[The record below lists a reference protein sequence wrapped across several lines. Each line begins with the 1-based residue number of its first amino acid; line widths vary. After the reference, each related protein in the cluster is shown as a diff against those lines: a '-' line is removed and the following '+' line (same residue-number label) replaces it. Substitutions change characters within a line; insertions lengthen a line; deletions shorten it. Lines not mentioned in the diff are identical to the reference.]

1 MKVGARVRK
10 IGMKRMAYV
19 RGTRQTC
26 LGVECYLTKPLGGFH
41 YWLASELEI
50 V

>member
-1 MKVGARVRK
+1 MTIGTRVRK

-19 RGTRQTC
+19 RSTRRTC
-26 LGVECYLTKPLGGFH
+26 LGLECYLTKPLGGFY
-41 YWLASELEI
+41 YWLASELER